1 MGRFIKH
8 PIPPEAA
15 LTQGA
20 LPVATNKDSGGR
32 GGDTSLE
39 PLLARLND
47 LDRWPLVTEQTN
59 VFKCVF

>member
-15 LTQGA
+15 LTQRA
-20 LPVATNKDSGGR
+20 LSIATNEDSDGR

-39 PLLARLND
+39 PLRARLND

-59 VFKCVF
+59 VFECVF